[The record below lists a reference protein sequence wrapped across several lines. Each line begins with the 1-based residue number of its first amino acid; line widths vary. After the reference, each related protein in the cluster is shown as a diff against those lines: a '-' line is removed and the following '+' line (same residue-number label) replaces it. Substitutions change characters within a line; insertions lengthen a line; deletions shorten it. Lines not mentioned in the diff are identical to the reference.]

1 MDLQLGKINTF
12 TNIIE
17 EAGYSE
23 IHKMIWLFMS
33 VRCFE
38 TCYFSGNSQA
48 VKPGRIACYPVM
60 FVPIALARILFW

>member
-23 IHKMIWLFMS
+23 NHKMIWLFMS

-38 TCYFSGNSQA
+38 TRVILVGI
-48 VKPGRIACYPVM
+48 VKQ
-60 FVPIALARILFW
+60 